1 LNNVAK
7 LNLPEWT
14 EYRKKNGLDPLGMQK
29 SSVTLYQTLVPGIG
43 NVTLRMRYYGLYAW
57 LSWVYAKRI
66 GDTNPQSWQRTIRRA
81 EALFALI
88 AQRRG
93 DEGGVTG
100 TDWARETLDNL
111 EGVPQSTLRRMPSRR
126 AQLTTS
132 NSRGVRSDW
141 LMQVSYFR
149 SVFLR
154 RQRST

>member
-1 LNNVAK
+1 MRASAAELNF
-7 LNLPEWT
+7 PEWT
-14 EYRKKNGLDPLGMQK
+14 EYRKKNGLDPLGMQN

-66 GDTNPQSWQRTIRRA
+66 GDTNPQSWQRLIRRT

-100 TDWARETLDNL
+100 TDWARSTLDNL
-111 EGVPQSTLRRMPSRR
+111 QGRTIDFAADALRM
-126 AQLTTS
+126 AQNSIWS
-132 NSRGVRSDW
+132 NSWKSRSE
-141 LMQVSYFR
+141 QSASASHCEKSR
-149 SVFLR
+149 KRTPS
-154 RQRST
+154 